1 MQQPLSENADENMEW
16 SDNSEKLGNYTVWSA
31 PSTDSE
37 LNDLYASDQEVISDE
52 ELGVHESVPSPSAI
66 PENLGDDEI
75 RFCEGKSKFIS

>member
-1 MQQPLSENADENMEW
+1 MEW
-16 SDNSEKLGNYTVWSA
+16 SDNSEKLENYTVWSA

-52 ELGVHESVPSPSAI
+52 ELSVYESVPSPSTI
-66 PENLGDDEI
+66 PENLRDDEI

>member
-52 ELGVHESVPSPSAI
+52 ELGVHESVPSLSAI
-66 PENLGDDEI
+66 PENLGDDET
-75 RFCEGKSKFIS
+75 RFCEEKSKFIS